1 MFVPTDKNVF
11 YSEIVKSNISLSQ
24 GDILDAK
31 TLGLK
36 IENDSYSP
44 DYWMIITKSCDLVLN
59 CDSLIVRKKNISIVP
74 LIAIKIIYKI
84 LKRDFTKDISNV
96 SSKIVLIAVHNLFSI
111 FLNHNKKGEID
122 NLIKDRVSKFMF
134 LPPDGVI
141 LKEPMLIDFD
151 IVSQINGNE
160 QSEVKKVLQA
170 KVLQVNSP
178 FREKVARRFAMHY
191 SSIGVLD
198 DEIREEKYVNNLKKS
213 FSI

>member
-11 YSEIVKSNISLSQ
+11 YSEIIKSKNSLSQ

-59 CDSLIVRKKNISIVP
+59 CDSFIVRKKNISIVP

-84 LKRDFTKDISNV
+84 LKRDFTKDISKV

-122 NLIKDRVSKFMF
+122 NLIKDRISKFMF

-178 FREKVARRFAMHY
+178 FREKVAQRFAMHY

-213 FSI
+213 FS

>member
-1 MFVPTDKNVF
+1 MFVPTHKNVF

-59 CDSLIVRKKNISIVP
+59 CDSFIVRKKNISIVP

-84 LKRDFTKDISNV
+84 LKRDFTKEISKV
-96 SSKIVLIAVHNLFSI
+96 SSKIVLIAVHKLFSI

-178 FREKVARRFAMHY
+178 FREKVAQRFAMHY